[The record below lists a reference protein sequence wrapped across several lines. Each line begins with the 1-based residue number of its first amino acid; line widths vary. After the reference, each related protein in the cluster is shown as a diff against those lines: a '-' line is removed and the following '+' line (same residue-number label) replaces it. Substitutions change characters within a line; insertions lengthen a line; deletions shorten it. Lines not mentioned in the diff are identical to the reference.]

1 MSLPLLAT
9 VGLSCAVAGGVAA
22 LSSLR
27 RRDTRDDD
35 VEYARL
41 AALQP
46 TQPAR
51 HDPAALAACPEP
63 VRRYFG
69 HAIAPGAPLWRV
81 AMIDMRGQFSLG
93 TRERPGWRP
102 MLARQILAAPHGFVW
117 AVNIAGTP
125 AISGSDSG
133 RWTRFRLAGLLPVA
147 RQGGD
152 ADHRRSAFGRGIAEA
167 AFWTPAA
174 LLPGPGIE
182 WQAPDGDTARVCV
195 THDGLQQSVDLH
207 LDELGCPRRVSF
219 QRWSNANPA
228 KRYQLQPFGGMLSD
242 FREVEGQR
250 LPFRVEAGNHW
261 GTDAYFP
268 FFKAEV
274 MSIHFPRPAA
284 ASG

>member
-35 VEYARL
+35 AEYTRL

-93 TRERPGWRP
+93 TRETGNLLRPLIKDGFKFPVSGEHFVRDP
-102 MLARQILAAPHGFVW
+102 GLGTGARH
-117 AVNIAGTP
+117 
-125 AISGSDSG
+125 
-133 RWTRFRLAGLLPVA
+133 
-147 RQGGD
+147 
-152 ADHRRSAFGRGIAEA
+152 
-167 AFWTPAA
+167 
-174 LLPGPGIE
+174 
-182 WQAPDGDTARVCV
+182 
-195 THDGLQQSVDLH
+195 
-207 LDELGCPRRVSF
+207 
-219 QRWSNANPA
+219 
-228 KRYQLQPFGGMLSD
+228 
-242 FREVEGQR
+242 
-250 LPFRVEAGNHW
+250 
-261 GTDAYFP
+261 
-268 FFKAEV
+268 
-274 MSIHFPRPAA
+274 
-284 ASG
+284 

>member
-35 VEYARL
+35 AEYTRL

-46 TQPAR
+46 AQPAR
-51 HDPAALAACPEP
+51 HDPATLAACPEP

-69 HAIAPGAPLWRV
+69 HAIAPG
-81 AMIDMRGQFSLG
+81 
-93 TRERPGWRP
+93 
-102 MLARQILAAPHGFVW
+102 
-117 AVNIAGTP
+117 

-152 ADHRRSAFGRGIAEA
+152 ADHRRSAFGRSIAEA

-182 WQAPDGDTARVCV
+182 WQAPDADTARVCV
-195 THDGLQQSVDLH
+195 AHDGLHQSVDLH
-207 LDELGCPRRVSF
+207 LDAEGCPRRVSF
-219 QRWSNANPA
+219 QRWSNANPS
-228 KRYQLQPFGGMLSD
+228 KRQ
-242 FREVEGQR
+242 RHGQR
-250 LPFRVEAGNHW
+250 SGPAPAVPRGGRRRLLRLPGCRW
-261 GTDAYFP
+261 
-268 FFKAEV
+268 
-274 MSIHFPRPAA
+274 RP
-284 ASG
+284 SG